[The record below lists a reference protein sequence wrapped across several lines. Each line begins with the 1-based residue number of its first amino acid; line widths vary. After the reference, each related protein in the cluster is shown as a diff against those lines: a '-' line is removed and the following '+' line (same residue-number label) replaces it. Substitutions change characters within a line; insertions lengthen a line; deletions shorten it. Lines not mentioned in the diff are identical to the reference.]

1 MLRFDES
8 YLETFVS
15 LLYFSYNIVSDVNVN
30 TCYPATIV
38 TVLFCKMNLLNE
50 IYRLLPDALNSSL
63 TLNFDKFFYWLP
75 EKRS

>member
-8 YLETFVS
+8 YLEMFVS
-15 LLYFSYNIVSDVNVN
+15 LLFFSYTIVSDVNVN

-38 TVLFCKMNLLNE
+38 TIMHLLNE

-63 TLNFDKFFYWLP
+63 TLNFDQFFYWWL